1 MGLGCIMNSS
11 NTVLPEASRYKLQFP
26 LDFYFVIATKN
37 GSAKGTHIVSS
48 TLDYL
53 MERSKVVEAVVN

>member
-37 GSAKGTHIVSS
+37 GSAKGTPHCFLNSRLFNGAIQSGGG
-48 TLDYL
+48 
-53 MERSKVVEAVVN
+53 RG